1 MQAGNLEGWRVSGL
15 CRNYNG
21 LLNNGQLVRY
31 CVERLHIRL
40 AYMGH
45 AGELCSAPT
54 LQLPKRHHEVSR
66 RTPSYCGST

>member
-45 AGELCSAPT
+45 AGELRSAPT
-54 LQLPKRHHEVSR
+54 
-66 RTPSYCGST
+66 STLR